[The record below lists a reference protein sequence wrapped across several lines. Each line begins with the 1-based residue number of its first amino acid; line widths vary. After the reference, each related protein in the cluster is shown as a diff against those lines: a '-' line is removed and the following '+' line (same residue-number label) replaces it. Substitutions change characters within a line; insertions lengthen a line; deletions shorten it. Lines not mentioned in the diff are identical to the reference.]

1 MNIDVIIPLFNKK
14 HEIIRALDSVLFQ
27 TYKLNKVIIVDNN
40 STDGSY
46 EIVRD
51 YIKNK
56 GKTLFV
62 LVREYKQGPSN
73 ARNFGVRISK
83 AKYVAFLDADDFW
96 SKFHLEKAVEVINN
110 ESLID
115 VYSSSYVIFSKSNF
129 NIPRNVTGDKIY
141 TKNMYEF
148 SKQYFLNRSMIC
160 SSSIVIKRDILVS
173 SPFKDIKIGEDIDY
187 WFNVVS
193 KFKFINNNHVTAFVD
208 RQPIS
213 KNSMI
218 SMHPKVIDDAI
229 SSLAKFNS
237 AYSIYRRLF
246 YLRRGLIILISTGS
260 LHRLMLRN
268 IGVILCFTPLIVVVE
283 IYRYLLSRF
292 RHKSSMDHN
301 NILFNEYF
309 FNKYLQ

>member
-62 LVREYKQGPSN
+62 IVREYKQGPSN

-141 TKNMYEF
+141 TKNMYDA
-148 SKQYFLNRSMIC
+148 YN
-160 SSSIVIKRDILVS
+160 
-173 SPFKDIKIGEDIDY
+173 
-187 WFNVVS
+187 
-193 KFKFINNNHVTAFVD
+193 IN
-208 RQPIS
+208 
-213 KNSMI
+213 
-218 SMHPKVIDDAI
+218 
-229 SSLAKFNS
+229 L
-237 AYSIYRRLF
+237 
-246 YLRRGLIILISTGS
+246 
-260 LHRLMLRN
+260 
-268 IGVILCFTPLIVVVE
+268 
-283 IYRYLLSRF
+283 
-292 RHKSSMDHN
+292 
-301 NILFNEYF
+301 YF
-309 FNKYLQ
+309 FIKNG